1 MSTREEALKK
11 LRAQIAEQRARLD
24 PKVLRA
30 AAHAAELAQNPAKAA
45 ENMVP
50 YDRDNAAEA
59 IRLFLDAHADQAAF
73 QEKLLQLIRRQ
84 QN

>member
-11 LRAQIAEQRARLD
+11 LRAQITEQRKRLD

-30 AAHAAELAQNPAKAA
+30 AARAAELAQNPEKAA

-50 YDRDNAAEA
+50 YDRQSAAEA
-59 IRLFLDAHADQAAF
+59 IRLFLDAHENQTEFQA
-73 QEKLLQLIRRQ
+73 KLLRMLKQ
-84 QN
+84 QEH

>member
-30 AAHAAELAQNPAKAA
+30 AARAAELSQNPAKSA

-50 YDRDNAAEA
+50 YDRQSAAEA
-59 IRLFLDAHADQAAF
+59 VRLFLNAHDDQAEF
-73 QEKLLQLIRRQ
+73 QAKLLQLRKQ
-84 QN
+84 QQH